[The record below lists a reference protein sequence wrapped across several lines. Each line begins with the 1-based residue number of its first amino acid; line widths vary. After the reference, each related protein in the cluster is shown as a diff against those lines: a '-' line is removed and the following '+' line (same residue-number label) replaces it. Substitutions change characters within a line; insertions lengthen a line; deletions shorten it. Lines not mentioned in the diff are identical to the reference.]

1 MKIKQGQVFT
11 IRHRHYGPF
20 KAIALRGFDT
30 DMAENY
36 PIAPLET
43 VCRGKK
49 TYKPWQPIPCHRGGV
64 SRVIVD

>member
-30 DMAENY
+30 TESENF
-36 PIAPLET
+36 PVATLEP

-49 TYKPWQPIPCHRGGV
+49 IYKPWEPLPCRRASV
-64 SRVIVD
+64 SRVIFD